1 MVKGHP
7 GSEDQNCSH
16 NGKLKEKE
24 SPMPVIA
31 TNTSANSAIVYL
43 NNNSRAQEMSLNKL
57 SSGSRIVRAS
67 DDAAGL
73 AVASRLQGNI
83 TALRQASTNT
93 VQARSV
99 LQTAD
104 GALSRVGDILQ
115 RMKALATQSN
125 SGSVDATARG
135 FINTEYQQ
143 LLTEIG
149 STATSTTF
157 NNVALITGT
166 YNLNYQAG
174 ILATDIIAVDLST
187 VNATVA
193 GLGLNGSN
201 VSTQALAVTANG
213 ALDTAIN
220 NISTYRATVGALISR
235 FDYRSDNID
244 TMRNNLEAAR
254 SVIMDVDIA
263 AEQTNLTSKRVLT
276 ESAIAA
282 LAQANQVKQSL
293 LSLVR

>member
-1 MVKGHP
+1 
-7 GSEDQNCSH
+7 
-16 NGKLKEKE
+16 
-24 SPMPVIA
+24 MPVIA
-31 TNTSANSAIVYL
+31 TNTSANSAINYL
-43 NNNSRAQEMSLNKL
+43 NSNSRAQEMSLAKL

-73 AVASRLQGNI
+73 AVAVRLQGNI
-83 TALRQASTNT
+83 TALRQSSTNT

-104 GALSRVGDILQ
+104 GALARIGDILQ

-135 FINTEYQQ
+135 FINTEFQQ
-143 LLTEIG
+143 LLTEVG

-157 NNVALITGT
+157 NNTALITGA

-174 ILATDIIAVDLST
+174 IVATDVIAVDLST
-187 VNATVA
+187 VNATAA
-193 GLGLNGSN
+193 GLGVNGAN
-201 VSTQALAVTANG
+201 VSTQAGAVTASGN
-213 ALDTAIN
+213 LDTAIN
-220 NISTYRATVGALISR
+220 NISTFRATVGALISR
-235 FDYRSDNID
+235 FDYRADVLD
-244 TMRNNLEAAR
+244 TMTENLDAAR

-263 AEQTNLTSKRVLT
+263 AEQSTLTSRRVLT
-276 ESAIAA
+276 ESSIAA
-282 LAQANQVKQSL
+282 LAQANQMKQSL